1 MLEKKDKNKDLYDEN
16 FENVNKRQSTW
27 VSSKHQFSNFHLSWQ
42 ICKSKMSQLMENDLT
57 KQINFSNLCNIHDL
71 HISQD
76 RWKLK

>member
-1 MLEKKDKNKDLYDEN
+1 M
-16 FENVNKRQSTW
+16 NVDSKYMVTPTLIHL